1 MFPVI
6 RVIVFNE
13 RTLDKKKIHKPH
25 SCHTWHI
32 VGLCVEDL
40 LTRNI
45 CSSNSTDNI
54 VQQIMVAE
62 GFADWEDLV
71 RVNYQYTMITKHLNK
86 DIY

>member
-13 RTLDKKKIHKPH
+13 RTLDKEKNPQTTFLSHMVQ
-25 SCHTWHI
+25 CGT
-32 VGLCVEDL
+32 LLEDL

-54 VQQIMVAE
+54 VLQIMVAE
-62 GFADWEDLV
+62 GFTDWEDLV
-71 RVNYQYTMITKHLNK
+71 RDNYQYTMITEHLNK